1 MKRLILGLISI
12 MSVTLTYSQDIP
24 KLKLSPN
31 GVEPIV
37 VNTDSLKANDMYK
50 KALNWVQENYKNPD
64 KVLKA
69 KIENEKIRIDGY
81 ASNAWWYKS
90 LGMKMSYN
98 MEYTIEISFKDG
110 KYKFEYIVGQFY
122 ADTQRFLGSYKTFYK
137 SSGEIKSVYSDAV
150 PSLEETMNNL
160 SLSFYNYLTGIK
172 SNKDEKW

>member
-1 MKRLILGLISI
+1 
-12 MSVTLTYSQDIP
+12 
-24 KLKLSPN
+24 
-31 GVEPIV
+31 
-37 VNTDSLKANDMYK
+37 
-50 KALNWVQENYKNPD
+50 
-64 KVLKA
+64 
-69 KIENEKIRIDGY
+69 
-81 ASNAWWYKS
+81 
-90 LGMKMSYN
+90 